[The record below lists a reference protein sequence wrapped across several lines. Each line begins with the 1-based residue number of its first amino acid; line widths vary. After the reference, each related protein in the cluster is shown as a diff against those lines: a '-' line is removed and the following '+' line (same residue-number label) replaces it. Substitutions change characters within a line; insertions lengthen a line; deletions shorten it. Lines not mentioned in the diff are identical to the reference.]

1 MTIRFA
7 GLSGYAVDAARMTV
21 TSAALWRH
29 ATFRR
34 LWLSD
39 AVSTL
44 GTHVTAVA
52 LPLAALTALDV
63 GATGVATLT
72 AATTLPYLLL
82 GIPAGAIVDR
92 LPRRAVLVVADLA
105 RAALLASVPLAW
117 AVGLLSLAQLV
128 LVALLA
134 GCATVLFDVAYFA
147 AVPEVVPAGRLADAN
162 ARLEATRAVGQTA
175 GPGIA
180 GVLVGTLG
188 APVALLVDVVSF
200 VASALFLAGT
210 PRLGKRTGGAGGMW
224 RDAAGG
230 VRFVLRDPV
239 VRALTLCS
247 GLTNLWH
254 AGFLAMLLV
263 YAVRE
268 LRLPAVTVGVL
279 IAGANV
285 GYLLGAAVAGRA
297 RSRLGVGRAVTG
309 AAVLQA
315 GAALVLLRHPAWI
328 AAGLAV
334 SAFAS
339 GLYNV
344 NAVSLRQA
352 ATPSGMLS
360 RMTATS
366 RFFIWGTMP
375 LGAVLGGALTGLLG
389 AAAYLG
395 LASVGMAAAALVT
408 RWSPVWR
415 TVDIPVTD
423 EPDDAGAAAT
433 TADAEASAATGKG
446 AVTGEGAVVSVG
458 R

>member
-1 MTIRFA
+1 
-7 GLSGYAVDAARMTV
+7 MTV

-44 GTHVTAVA
+44 GTHVTTVA
-52 LPLAALTALDV
+52 LPLAALTAL
-63 GATGVATLT
+63 GTGSTGVAALT

-105 RAALLASVPLAW
+105 RALLLASVPLAW
-117 AVGLLSLAQLV
+117 AAGLLTLAQLV
-128 LVALLA
+128 VVALLA
-134 GCATVLFDVAYFA
+134 GSATVLFDVAYFA
-147 AVPEVVPAGRLADAN
+147 AVPAVVPAGRLADAN

-180 GVLVGTLG
+180 GVLVGALG
-188 APVALLVDVVSF
+188 APVALLVDVASF

-210 PRLGKRTGGAGGMW
+210 PRLARRHSAGAAGMW

-247 GLTNLWH
+247 GLTNVWQ

-268 LRLPAVTVGVL
+268 LRLPAATVGLL

-285 GYLLGAAVAGRA
+285 GYLFGAAVAGRA
-297 RSRLGVGRAVTG
+297 RVRLGVGRAITG
-309 AAVLQA
+309 AAVLQV
-315 GAALVLLRHPAWI
+315 GAVLVLLPHPLWI
-328 AAGLAV
+328 GAGLAV
-334 SAFAS
+334 NAFAS

-352 ATPSGMLS
+352 ATPGEMLP

-375 LGAVLGGALTGLLG
+375 LGAALGGALTGLLG
-389 AAAYLG
+389 APAYLA

-408 RWSPVWR
+408 LWSPVWR
-415 TVDIPVTD
+415 TVDFPTPD
-423 EPDDAGAAAT
+423 ELPHPADPRPEPAGVAPAGT
-433 TADAEASAATGKG
+433 TEAVSA
-446 AVTGEGAVVSVG
+446 G

>member
-1 MTIRFA
+1 M
-7 GLSGYAVDAARMTV
+7 
-21 TSAALWRH
+21 
-29 ATFRR
+29 
-34 LWLSD
+34 
-39 AVSTL
+39 
-44 GTHVTAVA
+44 A
-52 LPLAALTALDV
+52 LPLAALTALDA
-63 GATGVATLT
+63 GATGVAGLT

-105 RAALLASVPLAW
+105 RAGLLASVPLAW

-147 AVPEVVPAGRLADAN
+147 AVPAVVPAGRLAAAN
-162 ARLEATRAVGQTA
+162 ARLEATRAIGQSA

-180 GVLVGTLG
+180 GVLVGALG
-188 APVALLVDVVSF
+188 APVALLVDVASF

-210 PRLGKRTGGAGGMW
+210 PRLAGRRTGGAGGMW

-268 LRLPAVTVGVL
+268 LRLPAATVGVL

-297 RSRLGVGRAVTG
+297 RSRLGVGRAITA

-389 AAAYLG
+389 AAPYLG

-415 TVDIPVTD
+415 TVDFPVTD
-423 EPDDAGAAAT
+423 EPDDAAADRAAA
-433 TADAEASAATGKG
+433 EAGAPAVTGEGAATGKG
-446 AVTGEGAVVSVG
+446 AAVSVG

>member
-1 MTIRFA
+1 
-7 GLSGYAVDAARMTV
+7 MTV
-21 TSAALWRH
+21 TTTAALWRH

-39 AVSTL
+39 AVSTV
-44 GTHVTAVA
+44 GTHVTTVA
-52 LPLAALTALDV
+52 LPLAALTAL
-63 GATGVATLT
+63 GAGPTGVAALT

-92 LPRRAVLVVADLA
+92 LPRRAVLVGADLA
-105 RAALLASVPLAW
+105 RALLLSTVPLAW
-117 AVGLLSLAQLV
+117 AARLLTLAHLV
-128 LVALLA
+128 AVALLA

-147 AVPEVVPAGRLADAN
+147 AVPAVAPPGRLADAN

-175 GPGIA
+175 GPGLA
-180 GVLVGTLG
+180 GVLVGALG
-188 APVALLVDVVSF
+188 APVALLVDVASF

-210 PRLGKRTGGAGGMW
+210 PRLAPQQAAVAGGVW
-224 RDAAGG
+224 RDAVGG

-263 YAVRE
+263 YAIRE
-268 LRLPAVTVGVL
+268 LRLPAVTVGLL

-285 GYLLGAAVAGRA
+285 GYLLGAAVAGWA
-297 RSRLGVGRAVTG
+297 RSRLGVGRAIAG

-315 GAALVLLRHPAWI
+315 GAALVLLPHPLWI
-328 AAGLAV
+328 GAGLAV

-352 ATPSGMLS
+352 ATPGELLS

-375 LGAVLGGALTGLLG
+375 LGAALGGALTALLG
-389 AAAYLG
+389 APAYLAA
-395 LASVGMAAAALVT
+395 ASVGMAAAALLV
-408 RWSPVWR
+408 RWSPVWW
-415 TVDIPVTD
+415 TVEIPA
-423 EPDDAGAAAT
+423 PDRRPVPT
-433 TADAEASAATGKG
+433 G
-446 AVTGEGAVVSVG
+446 AVPAG

>member
-1 MTIRFA
+1 
-7 GLSGYAVDAARMTV
+7 MTV

-44 GTHVTAVA
+44 GTHVTTVA
-52 LPLAALTALDV
+52 LPLAALTVLGAN
-63 GATGVATLT
+63 ATGVAALT

-82 GIPAGAIVDR
+82 GLPAGAIVDR
-92 LPRRAVLVVADLA
+92 LPRRAVLVTTDLV
-105 RAALLASVPLAW
+105 RAVLLASVPLAW
-117 AVGLLSLAQLV
+117 AAGRLTLAHLV
-128 LVALLA
+128 TVALLA

-147 AVPEVVPAGRLADAN
+147 AVPAVVPAGRLAAAN

-175 GPGIA
+175 GPGLA
-180 GVLVGTLG
+180 GVLVGVLG
-188 APVALLVDVVSF
+188 APVALLVDVLSF

-210 PRLGKRTGGAGGMW
+210 PRLARSASAGAVGVW
-224 RDAAGG
+224 RDAAAG
-230 VRFVLRDPV
+230 VRFVFRDPV

-268 LRLPAVTVGVL
+268 LRLPAATVGLLV
-279 IAGANV
+279 AGANV

-297 RSRLGVGRAVTG
+297 RARLGVGRAVTG

-315 GAALVLLRHPAWI
+315 GAALVLLPHPLGVG
-328 AAGLAV
+328 AGLAV
-334 SAFAS
+334 NAFAS

-352 ATPSGMLS
+352 ATPPALLS

-366 RFFIWGTMP
+366 RFVIWGAMP
-375 LGAVLGGALTGLLG
+375 LGAALGGALTGLLG
-389 AAAYLG
+389 APAYLA
-395 LASVGMAAAALVT
+395 LASLGMAAAALVT
-408 RWSPVWR
+408 RCSPVWR
-415 TVDIPVTD
+415 SRDFPSP
-423 EPDDAGAAAT
+423 PDLPATPDAT
-433 TADAEASAATGKG
+433 TPAPAAC
-446 AVTGEGAVVSVG
+446 
-458 R
+458 

>member
-1 MTIRFA
+1 
-7 GLSGYAVDAARMTV
+7 MTV
-21 TSAALWRH
+21 TTAALWRH

-44 GTHVTAVA
+44 GTHVTTVA
-52 LPLAALTALDV
+52 LPLAALTVL
-63 GATGVATLT
+63 GAGSTGVAALT

-92 LPRRAVLVVADLA
+92 LPRRAVLVAADVA
-105 RAALLASVPLAW
+105 RALLLASVPLAW
-117 AVGLLSLAQLV
+117 AAGLLSLTQLV
-128 LVALLA
+128 TVALLT

-147 AVPEVVPAGRLADAN
+147 AVPAVVPAGRLADAN

-175 GPGIA
+175 GPGLA
-180 GVLVGTLG
+180 GVLVGALG
-188 APVALLVDVVSF
+188 APVALLVDVASF
-200 VASALFLAGT
+200 VVSALFLAGT
-210 PRLGKRTGGAGGMW
+210 PRLARSSAPGAGGMW
-224 RDAAGG
+224 RDAVGG
-230 VRFVLRDPV
+230 IRFVFRDPV

-247 GLTNLWH
+247 GLTNVWH

-263 YAVRE
+263 YAVRG
-268 LRLPAVTVGVL
+268 LHLPAATVGLLV
-279 IAGANV
+279 AAANV

-297 RSRLGVGRAVTG
+297 RARLGVGRAVTA

-315 GAALVLLRHPAWI
+315 GAALVLVPHPLGV

-334 SAFAS
+334 NAFAS

-352 ATPSGMLS
+352 ATPPAMLS

-366 RFFIWGTMP
+366 RFVIWGAMP
-375 LGAVLGGALTGLLG
+375 LGAALGGALTALAG
-389 AAAYLG
+389 APAYLA
-395 LASVGMAAAALVT
+395 LAALGMAAAALVT
-408 RWSPVWR
+408 RCSPVWR
-415 TVDIPVTD
+415 TRDFPTPQD
-423 EPDDAGAAAT
+423 LPAPAEPAVPAG
-433 TADAEASAATGKG
+433 
-446 AVTGEGAVVSVG
+446 

>member
-1 MTIRFA
+1 
-7 GLSGYAVDAARMTV
+7 MTV
-21 TSAALWRH
+21 NSAALWRH

-44 GTHVTAVA
+44 GTHVTTVA
-52 LPLAALTALDV
+52 LPLAALTVL
-63 GATGVATLT
+63 GAGPTGVAVLT

-92 LPRRAVLVVADLA
+92 LPRRAVLVAADLV
-105 RAALLASVPLAW
+105 RALLLASVPLAW
-117 AVGLLSLAQLV
+117 AAGLLTLAQLV
-128 LVALLA
+128 VVALLV
-134 GCATVLFDVAYFA
+134 GCGTVLFDVAYFA
-147 AVPEVVPAGRLADAN
+147 VVPEVVPAGRLADAN

-175 GPGIA
+175 GPGLA
-180 GVLVGTLG
+180 GVLVGALG
-188 APVALLVDVVSF
+188 APVALLLDVASF
-200 VASALFLAGT
+200 VVSALFLART
-210 PRLGKRTGGAGGMW
+210 PRLARRAAPGVDGMW

-230 VRFVLRDPV
+230 IRFVLRNPV

-268 LRLPAVTVGVL
+268 LRLPAATVGLLV
-279 IAGANV
+279 AGANV

-297 RSRLGVGRAVTG
+297 RARLGVGRAITT
-309 AAVLQA
+309 AAVLQV
-315 GAALVLLRHPAWI
+315 GAVLALVPHPLGI
-328 AAGLAV
+328 GAGLAV
-334 SAFAS
+334 NAFAS

-352 ATPSGMLS
+352 ATPPAMLS

-366 RFFIWGTMP
+366 RFVIWGAMP
-375 LGAVLGGALTGLLG
+375 LGAALGGALTGLLG
-389 AAAYLG
+389 APAYLA
-395 LASVGMAAAALVT
+395 LAALGMAAAALVT
-408 RWSPVWR
+408 RCSPVWR
-415 TVDIPVTD
+415 TRDFPT
-423 EPDDAGAAAT
+423 PDDLPAPAGA
-433 TADAEASAATGKG
+433 DP
-446 AVTGEGAVVSVG
+446 AVVAG

>member
-1 MTIRFA
+1 MTIGAA
-7 GLSGYAVDAARMTV
+7 GNSGYVVDAAPMTV
-21 TSAALWRH
+21 TTAALWRH

-39 AVSTL
+39 GVSTL
-44 GTHVTAVA
+44 GTHVTTVA
-52 LPLAALTALDV
+52 LPLAALTAL
-63 GATGVATLT
+63 GAGPTGVAALT

-92 LPRRAVLVVADLA
+92 LPRRAVLVGADLT
-105 RAALLASVPLAW
+105 RALLLASVPLAW
-117 AVGLLSLAQLV
+117 AAGLLTLAHLMA
-128 LVALLA
+128 VALLA

-147 AVPEVVPAGRLADAN
+147 AVPEVAPPGRLADAN

-175 GPGIA
+175 GPGLA
-180 GVLVGTLG
+180 GLLVGALG
-188 APVALLVDVVSF
+188 APVALLLDVASF

-210 PRLGKRTGGAGGMW
+210 PRLAPRRVPGAGGVW
-224 RDAAGG
+224 RDATGG

-268 LRLPAVTVGVL
+268 LRLPAATVGLL

-285 GYLLGAAVAGRA
+285 GYLLGAAVASRA
-297 RSRLGVGRAVTG
+297 RARLGVGRAIAA

-315 GAALVLLRHPAWI
+315 GAALVLLPHPLWI
-328 AAGLAV
+328 GAGLAV

-352 ATPSGMLS
+352 VTPGEMLS

-375 LGAVLGGALTGLLG
+375 LGAALGGALTGLLG
-389 AAAYLG
+389 APTY
-395 LASVGMAAAALVT
+395 LASAAVGMAAAALLV
-408 RWSPVWR
+408 RCSPVWR
-415 TVDIPVTD
+415 TVEIPA
-423 EPDDAGAAAT
+423 PDRPPVPAGAV
-433 TADAEASAATGKG
+433 SA
-446 AVTGEGAVVSVG
+446 G

>member
-1 MTIRFA
+1 
-7 GLSGYAVDAARMTV
+7 MTV

-44 GTHVTAVA
+44 GTHVTSVA
-52 LPLAALTALDV
+52 LPLAALTVL
-63 GATGVATLT
+63 GAGSTGVAALT

-92 LPRRAVLVVADLA
+92 LPRRAVLVAADLA
-105 RAALLASVPLAW
+105 RALLLASVPLAW
-117 AVGLLSLAQLV
+117 VAGWLTLAQLV
-128 LVALLA
+128 AVALLA

-147 AVPEVVPAGRLADAN
+147 AVPAVVPARRLADAN

-175 GPGIA
+175 GPGVA

-188 APVALLVDVVSF
+188 APVALLVDVASF
-200 VASALFLAGT
+200 VVSALFLAGT
-210 PRLGKRTGGAGGMW
+210 PRLARQAAPGAGGMW

-230 VRFVLRDPV
+230 IRFVLGNPV

-263 YAVRE
+263 YAVRQ
-268 LRLPAVTVGVL
+268 LHLPAATVGLLV
-279 IAGANV
+279 AGANV
-285 GYLLGAAVAGRA
+285 GYLVGAAVAGRA
-297 RSRLGVGRAVTG
+297 RIRFGVGRAITG
-309 AAVLQA
+309 AAALQA
-315 GAALVLLRHPAWI
+315 GAALVLVPHPLGI
-328 AAGLAV
+328 GAGLAV
-334 SAFAS
+334 GAFAS

-352 ATPSGMLS
+352 ATPPAMLS

-366 RFFIWGTMP
+366 RFVIWGAMP
-375 LGAVLGGALTGLLG
+375 LGAALGGALTGLLG
-389 AAAYLG
+389 APAYLA
-395 LASVGMAAAALVT
+395 LAAAGMAAAALVT

-415 TVDIPVTD
+415 TRDIPALD
-423 EPDDAGAAAT
+423 EQPDPAATGGVDAAGAAAVAGAAGT
-433 TADAEASAATGKG
+433 EAAGAAV
-446 AVTGEGAVVSVG
+446 AAG

>member
-1 MTIRFA
+1 
-7 GLSGYAVDAARMTV
+7 MTV

-44 GTHVTAVA
+44 GTHVTTVA
-52 LPLAALTALDV
+52 LPLAALTVLDA
-63 GATGVATLT
+63 GSTEVAALT

-92 LPRRAVLVVADLA
+92 LPRRAVLVTADLA
-105 RAALLASVPLAW
+105 RALLLASVPLAW
-117 AVGLLSLAQLV
+117 AAGLLTLAHLV
-128 LVALLA
+128 AVALLA

-147 AVPEVVPAGRLADAN
+147 AVPAVVPARRLADAN
-162 ARLEATRAVGQTA
+162 AHLEATRAVGQTA
-175 GPGIA
+175 GPGVA
-180 GVLVGTLG
+180 GVLVGALG
-188 APVALLVDVVSF
+188 APVALLVDVASF
-200 VASALFLAGT
+200 VVSAVFLAGT
-210 PRLGKRTGGAGGMW
+210 PRLARPAVPGTGGVW

-230 VRFVLRDPV
+230 IRFVLRDPV

-268 LRLPAVTVGVL
+268 LRLPAVTVGLLV
-279 IAGANV
+279 AGANV
-285 GYLLGAAVAGRA
+285 GYLLGAAVAGRT
-297 RSRLGVGRAVTG
+297 RTRLGVGRAITG

-315 GAALVLLRHPAWI
+315 GAALVLVPHPLGI
-328 AAGLAV
+328 GAGLAV
-334 SAFAS
+334 NAFAS

-352 ATPSGMLS
+352 ATPPAMLS

-366 RFFIWGTMP
+366 RFVIWGAMP
-375 LGAVLGGALTGLLG
+375 LGAALGGALTGLLG
-389 AAAYLG
+389 APAYLA
-395 LASVGMAAAALVT
+395 LAALGMAAAALVT

-415 TVDIPVTD
+415 TRDIPT
-423 EPDDAGAAAT
+423 PDDHPADTDAAVAAG
-433 TADAEASAATGKG
+433 
-446 AVTGEGAVVSVG
+446 

>member
-1 MTIRFA
+1 
-7 GLSGYAVDAARMTV
+7 MTV
-21 TSAALWRH
+21 TTAALWRH

-44 GTHVTAVA
+44 GTHVTTVA
-52 LPLAALTALDV
+52 LPLAALTALGA
-63 GATGVATLT
+63 GATGVAVLT

-82 GIPAGAIVDR
+82 GLAAGAIVDR
-92 LPRRAVLVVADLA
+92 LPRRAVLVTTDLA
-105 RAALLASVPLAW
+105 RALLLASVPLAW
-117 AVGLLSLAQLV
+117 AAGLLTLAHLV
-128 LVALLA
+128 TVALLA

-147 AVPEVVPAGRLADAN
+147 AVPAVVPAGRLADAN

-175 GPGIA
+175 GPGLA
-180 GVLVGTLG
+180 GVLVGALG
-188 APVALLVDVVSF
+188 APVALLVDVASF

-210 PRLGKRTGGAGGMW
+210 PRLARSAAPGAAGVW

-230 VRFVLRDPV
+230 VRFVFRDPV

-263 YAVRE
+263 YAVRD
-268 LRLPAVTVGVL
+268 LRLPAATVGLLV
-279 IAGANV
+279 AGANV

-297 RSRLGVGRAVTG
+297 RTRLGVGRAITG

-315 GAALVLLRHPAWI
+315 GAALVLLPHPLGI
-328 AAGLAV
+328 GAGLAV

-352 ATPSGMLS
+352 ATPPALLS

-366 RFFIWGTMP
+366 RFVIWGAMP
-375 LGAVLGGALTGLLG
+375 LGAALGGGLTGLLG
-389 AAAYLG
+389 APAYLA
-395 LASVGMAAAALVT
+395 LASLGMAAAALVT
-408 RWSPVWR
+408 RCSPVWR
-415 TVDIPVTD
+415 TRDFPRPAALPAAPDTEAG
-423 EPDDAGAAAT
+423 EPAAA
-433 TADAEASAATGKG
+433 
-446 AVTGEGAVVSVG
+446 AVPA